1 MSVLCIRSMKKQGK
15 LWRYADVI
23 GVSDGITKG
32 QCRIWQNSGKKWIT
46 IAQNNHIYHL
56 VLRIK
61 NNMRRYYFVQHFNC
75 NKTGRRN
82 QL

>member
-46 IAQNNHIYHL
+46 IAQNNIYFL
-56 VLRIK
+56 
-61 NNMRRYYFVQHFNC
+61 
-75 NKTGRRN
+75 
-82 QL
+82 